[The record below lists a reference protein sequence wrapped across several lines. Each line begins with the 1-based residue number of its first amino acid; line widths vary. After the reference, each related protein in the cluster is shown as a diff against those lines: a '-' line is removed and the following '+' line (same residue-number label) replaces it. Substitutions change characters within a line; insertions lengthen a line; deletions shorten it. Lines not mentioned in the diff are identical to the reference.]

1 MPVEAD
7 PPTRR
12 GLMRAGGLAGAALA
26 TGAAGV
32 PGYPPPSPVDIG
44 GVAEG
49 KVAFPN
55 WRSPVEPPGGAPPQP
70 LPPGERI
77 GFAIVALGR
86 IALEEVLPAFAECRM
101 ARPVELVSASPEKA
115 KLVAAQYGI
124 AEAAVHGYA
133 EFERLRDDPAVQ
145 AVYIALPN
153 AMHHEFTLRAAAI
166 GKHVLTEK
174 PMANSAR
181 ECREMIDACAAA
193 QRRLMVAYRCQY
205 EPFNRAARAL
215 VQEGALG
222 RLRFIEAT
230 NLQANG
236 PGPQWRYSKRLA
248 GGGALPDI
256 GLYCLN
262 AARFMSGEEPEEVFA
277 SIGSPAGDE
286 RFREVEESVSFL
298 LRFPSGLVANCLGS
312 YGAFQ
317 AKSLRLH
324 MAAGGIEMP
333 DAFAYRGQR
342 LIVERR
348 EGQSP
353 AREERLIRPR
363 NQFAL
368 EIDHFAACVRDGRIP
383 HTPGEEGLQDQLIM
397 EAIYRSAAERVP
409 VRLDQPPRPPRGP
422 EPA

>member
-1 MPVEAD
+1 MATEFD

-12 GLMRAGGLAGAALA
+12 GLIRAGGLVGAAIA

-32 PGYPPPSPVDIG
+32 PGYPPPSPIDAG
-44 GVAEG
+44 GVTDG
-49 KVAFPN
+49 KVEFPN

-86 IALEEVLPAFAECRM
+86 ISLEEVLPAFAECRM
-101 ARPVELVSASPEKA
+101 ARPVALVSGSPEKA
-115 KLVAAQYGI
+115 RLVAAQYGI
-124 AEAAVHGYA
+124 PETAVHGYA
-133 EFERLRDDPAVQ
+133 AFERLRDNPAVQ

-181 ECREMIDACAAA
+181 ECREMIAACAEAKV
-193 QRRLMVAYRCQY
+193 RLMVAYRCQY
-205 EPFNRAARAL
+205 EPYNRAARAL
-215 VQEGALG
+215 VQEGKFG

-262 AARFMSGEEPEEVFA
+262 SARFMCGEEPEEVFA
-277 SIGSPAGDE
+277 TIANPTGDE

-298 LRFPSGLVANCLGS
+298 LRFPSGLVANCLTS

-317 AKSLRLH
+317 SKSLG
-324 MAAGGIEMP
+324 AAHP
-333 DAFAYRGQR
+333 
-342 LIVERR
+342 
-348 EGQSP
+348 P
-353 AREERLIRPR
+353 A
-363 NQFAL
+363 Q
-368 EIDHFAACVRDGRIP
+368 
-383 HTPGEEGLQDQLIM
+383 
-397 EAIYRSAAERVP
+397 P
-409 VRLDQPPRPPRGP
+409 VRT
-422 EPA
+422 